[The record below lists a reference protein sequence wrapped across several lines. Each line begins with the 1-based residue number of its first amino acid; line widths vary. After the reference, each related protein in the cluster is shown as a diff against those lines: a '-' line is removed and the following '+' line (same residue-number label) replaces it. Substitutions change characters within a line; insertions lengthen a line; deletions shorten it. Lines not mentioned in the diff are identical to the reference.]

1 MNFTELEIPSIIL
14 IKPDIFKDDRGY
26 FYEAWQDK
34 LFESAGLNYKFV
46 QENCSGSVKGVLRG
60 LHYQIQY
67 SQGKLVKVTNGKVFD
82 VSVDIRKSSPTFSK
96 WLGIILSGENKHQ
109 LWIPPGFAHGYY
121 VMSDYAEINYK
132 TTEYYF
138 PEFER
143 TIKWDDPEINISWP
157 LDNPPNLS
165 EKDSEGI
172 LLRNANLYE

>member
-157 LDNPPNLS
+157 LDNPPDLS

-172 LLRNANLYE
+172 LLRNADLYE

>member
-172 LLRNANLYE
+172 LLRNADLYE

>member
-1 MNFTELEIPSIIL
+1 M
-14 IKPDIFKDDRGY
+14 
-26 FYEAWQDK
+26 
-34 LFESAGLNYKFV
+34 
-46 QENCSGSVKGVLRG
+46 KGVLRG

-172 LLRNANLYE
+172 LLRNADLYE

>member
-157 LDNPPNLS
+157 LDNPPDLS
-165 EKDSEGI
+165 EKDSEGV
-172 LLRNANLYE
+172 LLRNADLYE

>member
-60 LHYQIQY
+60 LHYQIQH
-67 SQGKLVKVTNGKVFD
+67 SQGKLVKATNGKVFD

>member
-1 MNFTELEIPSIIL
+1 MNFTELEIPGVIL

-46 QENCSGSVKGVLRG
+46 KENCSGSLKGVLRG
-60 LHYQIQY
+60 LHYQIQH
-67 SQGKLVKVTNGKVFD
+67 SQGKLVKATNGKVFD

-157 LDNPPNLS
+157 LDNPPDLS
-165 EKDSEGI
+165 EKDSEGV
-172 LLRNANLYE
+172 LLRNADLYE